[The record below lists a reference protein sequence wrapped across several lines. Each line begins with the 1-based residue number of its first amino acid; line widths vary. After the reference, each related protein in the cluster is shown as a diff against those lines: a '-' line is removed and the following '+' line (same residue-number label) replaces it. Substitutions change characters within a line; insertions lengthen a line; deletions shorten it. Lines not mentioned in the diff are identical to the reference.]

1 MMEMASL
8 DLEPTLR
15 FIMRLPHGV
24 VDINDQKNEVILS
37 FGKEAS
43 GNCGRQMQDYKRR
56 QI

>member
-1 MMEMASL
+1 
-8 DLEPTLR
+8 
-15 FIMRLPHGV
+15 
-24 VDINDQKNEVILS
+24 VILS